1 MFQISNDWSSI
12 LRRPPMGLS
21 SPLYQPRVLF
31 CEHCSNLTRKI
42 WNPIQ
47 YFGRLD
53 SLATSWL
60 GPLWTGDTWKV
71 YWGCATE
78 HGAAWPGSTA
88 ALGPWLCIMTDIN
101 SFKTHDLAGTW
112 QLWWVWWDIM
122 VLDKTIHG
130 PLMGNDQRRNTNLYF
145 ITTLPL
151 DVINDQNVYPWPDQ
165 AGSGSYVTRGW
176 PHCFH
181 CSHWGA
187 NIPTGPHHHRVTCYS
202 CIVVVTTDTTS
213 GWAFCEEDVQKI

>member
-1 MFQISNDWSSI
+1 MILEIILILGLLCVCHDQEIFSLLVDLDIYFTINMFQISNDWSSI

-60 GPLWTGDTWKV
+60 GPLWAGDTWKV

-78 HGAAWPGSTA
+78 HGAAGPGSTV
-88 ALGPWLCIMTDIN
+88 ALGPWLSIMTDIRL
-101 SFKTHDLAGTW
+101 KTHDLLACVMGVMRYHGSW
-112 QLWWVWWDIM
+112 QNN
-122 VLDKTIHG
+122 
-130 PLMGNDQRRNTNLYF
+130 PR
-145 ITTLPL
+145 TL
-151 DVINDQNVYPWPDQ
+151 
-165 AGSGSYVTRGW
+165 
-176 PHCFH
+176 
-181 CSHWGA
+181 
-187 NIPTGPHHHRVTCYS
+187 TG
-202 CIVVVTTDTTS
+202 
-213 GWAFCEEDVQKI
+213 K